1 MWESKVA
8 PLSGVLFA
16 LLLLARFA
24 VDGNTDFMPPEGD
37 IVAYL
42 EEGPVRVMTAAYLGL
57 LAAGALLWFTGSLR
71 KHLDTMDDD
80 GGRLG
85 SLALGGG
92 IAAGTVLVVGGVAI
106 VAAAERVWVVG
117 SIEPGASAALFDL
130 AGIAV
135 GNGAPIGLGVLIGAT
150 GVALLRSDHLPDWP
164 GWASVLIALGLVSP
178 YAWIVLAGALLW
190 IPAVGI
196 WIYRA
201 EPAKAPA
208 VVR

>member
-1 MWESKVA
+1 MWESRVA

-16 LLLLARFA
+16 VLLIARFV

-71 KHLDTMDDD
+71 KHLGTLDDD
-80 GGRLG
+80 SGRLG
-85 SLALGGG
+85 SLAMG
-92 IAAGTVLVVGGVAI
+92 GGVATAAVLI
-106 VAAAERVWVVG
+106 VGAVAIIAGAERVWVVG

-135 GNGAPIGLGVLIGAT
+135 GNGAPIGLGVLVGAT
-150 GVALLRSDHLPDWP
+150 GVAMLRSRLSPAWT
-164 GWASVLIALGLVSP
+164 GWASVLIALGLISP
-178 YAWIVLAGALLW
+178 FAWIVLAGVVVW
-190 IPAVGI
+190 IPATGI

-201 EPAKAPA
+201 ESVKSPAMAQ
-208 VVR
+208 